1 MNSLKTSP
9 PPTLILHG
17 TNDEFIPVKTVLEFQ
32 SKMHRLGVRSDLH
45 LYERQPCEFYNKTKY
60 YETLL
65 EVDKFLSS
73 LGYLKGSAIVRP
85 PS

>member
-1 MNSLKTSP
+1 MNSLRASP

-17 TNDEFIPVKTVLEFQ
+17 TNDEFIPVKAVLEFQ

-45 LYERQPCEFYNKTKY
+45 LYEGQPHEFYNKTKY
-60 YETLL
+60 YETIL

-73 LGYLKGSAIVRP
+73 LGYLKGPATVRP